1 MDNKVQFERPRPNF
15 PKRAVVTGGMPYG
28 NKELHFAH
36 FGGYMVHADT
46 FARFLRDRIGEE
58 NVVFVSGTDCYGS
71 PAVESFRKLK
81 AEGKINFDRIEDF
94 VKSNHEKQKQTY
106 LNFEIEHNLFGA
118 SALEPSASV
127 HADMS
132 KHFIET
138 LYKNGTVSLMGS
150 LQFYDEEHKCLLN
163 GRQVIGKCPIENCQS
178 EKGYADECDLGH
190 QYSPME
196 LIDPVSTLSGQ
207 KPKLVEV
214 KNWYF
219 NLQNYIPALT
229 EWSETIAKDKATR
242 QFMIKEINEFFKAP
256 EIYIKKDQLDKFNEI
271 ASNLPKFEDITPN
284 PKAPSST
291 FVFEKLTDREE
302 ACKIL
307 LDNGIKFRTGKTLVP
322 FRLTGDIDWGVNCP
336 EIECVNGQTFYVW
349 PESLWAPISFTK
361 TYLMSKGKDENEWR
375 KFWASSDAEVYQFIG
390 EDNLYFYGPAQQA
403 MWLCMNG
410 KDKIS
415 YEDGDLKP
423 TNIIPSK
430 HVLFLNKKA
439 SSSGSFK
446 PPMANELLN
455 YYTAEQLRMHFL
467 GMNLGNNNV
476 SFMPKPFNPDAKPEE
491 VDVVLK
497 EGNLLTNVY
506 NRVLRTLFY
515 TTQQYYDGVVPVG
528 EIDQGVKEEL
538 KNHILNYERFMAERK
553 FHQVINVVDVLVR
566 NINKYWVKEIKEV
579 GDNKEKLNNL
589 IATTFEQIRVANV
602 LLHPIAPYGT
612 ENVATYLGL
621 KENWNSWE
629 YIFDDV
635 YSLLESK
642 DNHKLKT
649 LKEKEDFFKKH
660 PSQLDFEN

>member
-1 MDNKVQFERPRPNF
+1 MDNKVQFERPRPSF

-81 AEGKINFDRIEDF
+81 AEGKINFDKIEDF

-118 SALEPSASV
+118 SALEPSASI
-127 HADMS
+127 HASMS

-163 GRQVIGKCPIENCQS
+163 GRQVVGKCPIENCQS

-190 QYSPME
+190 QYSPFE
-196 LIDPVSTLSGQ
+196 LIDPISTLSGK

-214 KNWYF
+214 NNWYF

-229 EWSETIAKDKATR
+229 EWSDTIAKDKATR

-256 EIYIKKDQLDKFNEI
+256 EIYVKKDQLEKFNEV
-271 ASNLPKFEDITPN
+271 ASKLPKFEDITPN

-307 LDNGIKFRTGKTLVP
+307 VDHGIKFRTGKTLVP
-322 FRLTGDIDWGVNCP
+322 FRLTGDIDWGVTCP
-336 EIECVNGQTFYVW
+336 EIEGVKGQTFYVW

-361 TYLMSKGKDENEWR
+361 TYLMSKGFDENEWR
-375 KFWASSDAEVYQFIG
+375 KFWASKDAEVYQFIG

-423 TNIIPSK
+423 THIIPSK

-528 EIDQGVKEEL
+528 NINEQVKEDL
-538 KNHILNYERFMAERK
+538 KNHILNYEKFMSERK

-566 NINKYWVKEIKEV
+566 NINKYWVKEIKEATE
-579 GDNKEKLNNL
+579 DKEKLNNL
-589 IATTFEQIRVANV
+589 IATTLEQIRVANI
-602 LLHPIAPYGT
+602 LLHPIAPSGT

-621 KENWNSWE
+621 NKNWHSWE
-629 YIFDDV
+629 HIFEDIYTLFDDK
-635 YSLLESK
+635 E
-642 DNHKLKT
+642 NHKLKT
-649 LKEKEDFFKKH
+649 LREKEDFFKKH
-660 PSQLDFEN
+660 PSQLDYE

>member
-1 MDNKVQFERPRPNF
+1 MDNKTVFERPRPTF

-46 FARFLRDRIGEE
+46 FARFLRDRIGAE

-71 PAVESFRKLK
+71 PAVESYRKLK
-81 AEGKINFDRIEDF
+81 AEGKINFDTIEQF
-94 VKSNHEKQKQTY
+94 VEHNHKVQKQTY

-118 SALEPSASV
+118 SALEPAKSV
-127 HADMS
+127 HEEMS
-132 KHFIET
+132 HYFINT

-150 LQFYDEEHKCLLN
+150 MQFYDEEHKCLLN

-190 QYSPME
+190 QYLPIE
-196 LIDPVSTLSGQ
+196 LIDPISTLSGK

-214 KNWYF
+214 NNWYF
-219 NLQNYIPALT
+219 NLQNYIPTLQ
-229 EWSETIAKDKATR
+229 EWSNNIAKDKATR
-242 QFMIKEINEFFKAP
+242 SFMIKEINEFFKAP
-256 EIYIKKDQLDKFNEI
+256 EIYIKKDQLDKFNEL
-271 ASNLPKFEDITPN
+271 ANLLPPFKDITPN

-291 FVFEKLTDREE
+291 FVFEKLTDREK
-302 ACKIL
+302 ATAIL
-307 LDNGIKFRTGKTLVP
+307 AENGVKFRTGKTLVP
-322 FRLTGDIDWGVNCP
+322 FRLTGDIEWGVSCP
-336 EIECVNGQTFYVW
+336 EIENVKGQTFYVW

-361 TYLMSKGKDENEWR
+361 TYLMSKGYGKEEWR
-375 KFWASSDAEVYQFIG
+375 KFWASEESQVYQFIG

-403 MWLCMNG
+403 LFGAMNQNLI
-410 KDKIS
+410 K
-415 YEDGDLKP
+415 

-446 PPMANELLN
+446 PPMANDMLN
-455 YYTAEQLRMHFL
+455 HYTAEQLRMHFL

-476 SFMPKPFNPDAKPEE
+476 SFMPKAFNPDAKADE

-515 TTQQYYDGVVPVG
+515 TTQAHFDGVVPVG
-528 EIDQGVKEEL
+528 NINPEVTAEL

-566 NINKYWVKEIKEV
+566 NINKYWVKEVNEALE
-579 GDNKEKLNNL
+579 NKEKLANL
-589 IATTFEQIRVANV
+589 IATTLEQIRVANI
-602 LLHPIAPYGT
+602 LLHPIAPKGT
-612 ENVATYLGL
+612 ENVADYLGF
-621 KENWNSWE
+621 KDGWNNWD
-629 YIFDDV
+629 YIFENV
-635 YSLLESK
+635 YTLFPDK
-642 DNHKLKT
+642 NNHKLKT

-660 PSQLDFEN
+660 PTQLEG